1 MQSFIRAVRAWLDC
15 SKSHRNSSL
24 NLRVWIGVLLSCA
37 LLQVATG
44 AAADDT
50 DVTRAESLI
59 NKGAYAQAYDL
70 LAPLA
75 GARGGDARFDYLLG
89 RAALGT
95 NRPEEAKRLL
105 ERSLAKD
112 PDFSAAHLA
121 LGRAYFALGMYA
133 EAKIEFETVL
143 RLDNLPPDLESQVAI
158 YAEAAREV
166 LEEGRRLVATAFVLG
181 GVGRYRVNSTRGTD
195 AFGGGDRRDT
205 FYNAG
210 AGGALA
216 YVLDNG
222 YSLNGSARY
231 DFRWF
236 DNQDIRNDSDLRWRA
251 GASRNLGEG
260 NLAFGVNGR
269 VSYRGDS
276 QYRND
281 YGLFV
286 DYLHRVDEDNQIG
299 IGALLQRRRYP
310 TGALRE
316 RSRTLADLSLSWV
329 RALFEGK
336 GSFTLKGHGGY
347 QYATSRDDGDAAVFG
362 AQATL
367 DYTFSETLGG
377 FVFGLWE
384 RNNFN
389 TDALHFH
396 PDALDEGVI
405 LRRNDNLYEVG
416 AGLVWEFAR
425 GWTLRPEVLYIRDQS
440 NSVGFNY
447 SSTETWI
454 NVRKDF

>member
-1 MQSFIRAVRAWLDC
+1 MKSNTKVRDC
-15 SKSHRNSSL
+15 SNMRGAMQWTLHGW
-24 NLRVWIGVLLSCA
+24 LRLLIACVIMQA
-37 LLQVATG
+37 ATYVA
-44 AAADDT
+44 ASDA
-50 DVTRAESLI
+50 DVTQAEALVT
-59 NKGAYAQAYDL
+59 KGSYQQAYDL
-70 LAPLA
+70 LTPLA

-95 NRPEEAKRLL
+95 NRPEEARRLL
-105 ERSLAKD
+105 ERSIAKN
-112 PDFSAAHLA
+112 PDTTAAHLA

-133 EAKIEFETVL
+133 EARIEFETVL
-143 RLDNLPPDLESQVAI
+143 RLDNLPPDLESQAAV
-158 YAEAAREV
+158 YNEAAREV
-166 LEEGRRLVATAFVLG
+166 LDEGRRLVATGFALG

-210 AGGALA
+210 AGGALS

-222 YSLNGSARY
+222 YSLNGRARY

-236 DNQDIRNDSDLRWRA
+236 DNEDIRNDSDLRWRA

-260 NLAFGVNGR
+260 NVAFGVNGR

-281 YGLFV
+281 YGLFA
-286 DYLHRVDEDNQIG
+286 DYRYRLDEDNQLG
-299 IGALLQRRRYP
+299 VGAILQRRRYP
-310 TGALRE
+310 TGPLRE

-329 RALFEGK
+329 RALFHGK

-362 AQATL
+362 AMATL

-396 PDALDEGVI
+396 PDALDEGVV
-405 LRRNDNLYEVG
+405 LRRSDNLYEVG
-416 AGLVWEFAR
+416 VGLVWEFAR
-425 GWTLRPEVLYIRDQS
+425 GWTLRPELLYIRDQS

-447 SSTETWI
+447 SATETWI